1 MMICLD
7 LISLKGS
14 QFYLHLH
21 FYIYDLN
28 LFIMISLI
36 LN

>member
-21 FYIYDLN
+21 FYISKFIYYDKSHLE
-28 LFIMISLI
+28 LS
-36 LN
+36 